1 MISSDPQASLGN
13 DLFFSALVRGDVED
27 NPRFL
32 RREWL
37 GKELDRKLREAG
49 CRFALLTAEPGAGK
63 SVFMAQLAH
72 DHADWLRYFI
82 RHDQRSVLADVSDKS
97 LLLRIGYQLAAL
109 RPELFSP
116 EQRLSVV
123 QRIDEVGEQ

>member
-1 MISSDPQASLGN
+1 MTSEPD
-13 DLFFSALVRGDVED
+13 DLFFSALVRGYVED

-37 GKELDRKLREAG
+37 AKELDGKLREAG
-49 CRFALLTAEPGAGK
+49 RRFVLLAAEPGAGE

-82 RHDQRSVLADVSDKS
+82 RRDQREVLTDVSDKS
-97 LLLRIGYQLAAL
+97 FLLRLRGLVKQSLSSRVALSSELQSLAC
-109 RPELFSP
+109 
-116 EQRLSVV
+116 
-123 QRIDEVGEQ
+123 